1 MQYEDGVSQLS
12 YYPKNVGF
20 DSEQMVQ
27 TVLTRWQY
35 FRHKFQR
42 RTRNFSVWYDDW
54 LRWRGGPANIL

>member
-27 TVLTRWQY
+27 TVLTRRQY
-35 FRHKFQR
+35 FRHKFPEKDAKFPMETTTDSGNAVAQQ
-42 RTRNFSVWYDDW
+42 TF
-54 LRWRGGPANIL
+54 